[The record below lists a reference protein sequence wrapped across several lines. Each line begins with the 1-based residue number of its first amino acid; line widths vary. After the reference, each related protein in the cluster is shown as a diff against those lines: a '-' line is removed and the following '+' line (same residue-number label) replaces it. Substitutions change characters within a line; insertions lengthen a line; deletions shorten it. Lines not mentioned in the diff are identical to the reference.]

1 MGSTDLLITGIISII
16 GWIVIGFRVMGLCNV
31 SGVSNGWLGFVPF
44 LNYTRWARL
53 AGANPWLVLVWIIP
67 IVGWIIGAI
76 LSFVWLFRISEGTAS
91 KSPWFWVYLI
101 LTLASGSIG
110 AIFHGLILAIIVII
124 LTIVAIYSLWM
135 IFNPEKPVSAN
146 A

>member
-1 MGSTDLLITGIISII
+1 MGTTDLLILGLISII
-16 GWIVIGFRVMGLCNV
+16 GWIVIGVRLMALCTTN
-31 SGVSNGWLGFVPF
+31 GVSNGWMSFVPF

-53 AGANPWLVLVWIIP
+53 AGKNPWLVVLWIIP
-67 IVGWIIGAI
+67 IVGLI
-76 LSFVWLFRISEGTAS
+76 LSLLWLNSISEQTGA

-101 LTLASGSIG
+101 LTLGSGVIAG
-110 AIFHGLILAIIVII
+110 LFHGIVLAIVVIV

-135 IFNPEKPVSAN
+135 IFDPTKQVGTAHK

>member
-1 MGSTDLLITGIISII
+1 MGTTEIVITGLISII
-16 GWIVIGFRVMGLCNV
+16 GWIVIGFRVMGLCDS

-53 AGANPWLVLVWIIP
+53 AGANPWLVLLWILP
-67 IVGWIIGAI
+67 IVGFI
-76 LSFVWLFRISEGTAS
+76 LSLVWLSRISDATAS

-101 LTLASGSIG
+101 TFVASWVAT
-110 AIFHGLILAIIVII
+110 AIFGGIILGIVVII
-124 LTIVAIYSLWM
+124 ITVVAIYSLWM
-135 IFNPEKPVSAN
+135 IFDPSKPIAR

>member
-1 MGSTDLLITGIISII
+1 MGTTDLLILGLISII
-16 GWIVIGFRVMGLCNV
+16 GWIVIGVRLMALCNTN
-31 SGVSNGWLGFVPF
+31 GVSNGWMSFIPF

-53 AGANPWLVLVWIIP
+53 AGKNPWLVLLWIIP
-67 IVGWIIGAI
+67 IVGAI
-76 LSFVWLFRISEGTAS
+76 LSWIWLYSIATQTGA

-101 LTLASGSIG
+101 LTLGSGVIAG
-110 AIFHGLILAIIVII
+110 LFHGIVLAIVVIV

-135 IFNPEKPVSAN
+135 IFDPTKQVGTAHK